1 MEQPSIG
8 LLHSI
13 TAGFTEQTVKPGS
26 LISFSVQRKIGDHSW
41 VVRMLGKEVKVVSD
55 LQLEVGAR
63 LKATVQLESGKLIL
77 KIDRQAHALNNI
89 LQTSN
94 LPDTQ
99 NSRMLIQAFMAQG
112 LPLREEHLRAA
123 LKLFSQLE
131 VKDSATSRLLAI
143 AYDKGFFLTPEQMK
157 RLQLLVFGGEYGRRE
172 GSSAQQEQQD
182 SGRGRGQAQDQG
194 QGQNSDREQPQ
205 ERQGRQKQGKN
216 PENRSAQSQSQN
228 QSQNTVRRPG
238 KLQKLIEQDL
248 QKQITGRGS
257 GDSLLH
263 LFNHI
268 RANHK
273 NWIIIPLSFKQTQ
286 AAEVPPKD
294 DSGILR
300 LQLDPEGRL
309 QQFTLS
315 LMMHR
320 EPEPSTWHFAG
331 QITDSRSK
339 IHVYRGNLEQGRPN
353 DEILSRL
360 GKKLNNLS
368 FEIDDT
374 IRKAS
379 EFNPFGTEDISLLKR
394 VDTTA

>member
-41 VVRMLGKEVKVVSD
+41 VVRMLGREVRVVSD

-63 LKATVQLESGKLIL
+63 LKATVQIESGKLLL
-77 KIDRQAHALNNI
+77 KIDRQAHALNTI

-99 NSRMLIQAFMAQG
+99 TSRMLIQAFIAQG
-112 LPLREEHLRAA
+112 LPLREERLRAA

-143 AYDKGFFLTPEQMK
+143 AYDKGLFLTPEQMK
-157 RLQLLVFGGEYGRRE
+157 RLQLLVLGGEYGRRE
-172 GSSAQQEQQD
+172 GAPAQHEQQD
-182 SGRGRGQAQDQG
+182 TGQGQGQD

-205 ERQGRQKQGKN
+205 GRQGRQKQGNN
-216 PENRSAQSQSQN
+216 PEEGARQSS
-228 QSQNTVRRPG
+228 VRRP
-238 KLQKLIEQDL
+238 KQLQKLIEQEL
-248 QKQITGRGS
+248 RRQITRRGS
-257 GDSLLH
+257 GASLLH

-268 RANHK
+268 QANHK
-273 NWIIIPLSFKQTQ
+273 NWIIIPLSFKPTQ
-286 AAEVPPKD
+286 AVEAPPEE
-294 DSGILR
+294 DSGVLR
-300 LQLDPEGRL
+300 LQLDSEGRP
-309 QQFTLS
+309 QQFTLTFM
-315 LMMHR
+315 LHM
-320 EPEPSTWHFAG
+320 EPERSTWHFAG
-331 QITDSRSK
+331 QITDSQSK
-339 IHVYRGNLEQGRPN
+339 IHIYRGNREQGRPN

-374 IRKAS
+374 IREAS

>member
-63 LKATVQLESGKLIL
+63 LKATVQIESGKLLL
-77 KIDRQAHALNNI
+77 KIDRQAHALNTI
-89 LQTSN
+89 LQNSN

-99 NSRMLIQAFMAQG
+99 TSRMLIQAFMAQG

-143 AYDKGFFLTPEQMK
+143 AYDKGIFLTPEQMK
-157 RLQLLVFGGEYGRRE
+157 RMQLLVLGGEYGRRE
-172 GSSAQQEQQD
+172 GTPSQQEQQD
-182 SGRGRGQAQDQG
+182 SGRGQTQDQG

-205 ERQGRQKQGKN
+205 GRQGRQRQDQTHQHKRDYN
-216 PENRSAQSQSQN
+216 
-228 QSQNTVRRPG
+228 
-238 KLQKLIEQDL
+238 LKLIEQDL
-248 QKQITGRGS
+248 QKQIARRGS

-263 LFNHI
+263 VFNHI
-268 RANHK
+268 QANHK
-273 NWIIIPLSFKQTQ
+273 NWIIIPLSFTPMPVAEESQT
-286 AAEVPPKD
+286 

-300 LQLDPEGRL
+300 LQLDTEGRA
-309 QQFTLS
+309 QQFTLTFMLS
-315 LMMHR
+315 S
-320 EPEPSTWHFAG
+320 ETEPSEWHFAG
-331 QITDSRSK
+331 EITIPQSK
-339 IHVYRGNLEQGRPN
+339 IRIYRGNRKQGRPN

-360 GKKLNNLS
+360 HKKLNNLS

-374 IRKAS
+374 IREAS

>member
-26 LISFSVQRKIGDHSW
+26 IISFSVQRKIGDHSW
-41 VVRMLGKEVKVVSD
+41 VVRMLGREVRVVSD

-63 LKATVQLESGKLIL
+63 LKATVQLESGKLLL

-99 NSRMLIQAFMAQG
+99 TSRMLIQAFIAQG
-112 LPLREEHLRAA
+112 LPLREERLRAA

-143 AYDKGFFLTPEQMK
+143 VYDKGLFLTPEQMK
-157 RLQLLVFGGEYGRRE
+157 RLQLLVFGEGDSRRE
-172 GSSAQQEQQD
+172 GSTAQQEQQD
-182 SGRGRGQAQDQG
+182 TGH
-194 QGQNSDREQPQ
+194 GQNQQDTEREPPQ
-205 ERQGRQKQGKN
+205 GRQGRQRQDQTNQHKRGYN
-216 PENRSAQSQSQN
+216 P
-228 QSQNTVRRPG
+228 
-238 KLQKLIEQDL
+238 KLIEQNL
-248 QKQITGRGS
+248 HTQITSRGA
-257 GDSLLH
+257 GASLLH

-268 RANHK
+268 QARHN
-273 NWIIIPLSFKQTQ
+273 NWIIIPLSFTPTQ
-286 AAEVPPKD
+286 AAEEFQT

-300 LQLDPEGRL
+300 LQLDPEGRP
-309 QQFTLS
+309 QQFS
-315 LMMHR
+315 LTFLLYSSS
-320 EPEPSTWHFAG
+320 ELSTWHFAG
-331 QITDSRSK
+331 KITNPQSK
-339 IHVYRGNLEQGRPN
+339 IHIYRGSREQGRPN
-353 DEILSRL
+353 AEILSRL
-360 GKKLNNLS
+360 HKKLNNLS

-374 IRKAS
+374 IREAS
-379 EFNPFGTEDISLLKR
+379 EFDPFGMEDISLLKR